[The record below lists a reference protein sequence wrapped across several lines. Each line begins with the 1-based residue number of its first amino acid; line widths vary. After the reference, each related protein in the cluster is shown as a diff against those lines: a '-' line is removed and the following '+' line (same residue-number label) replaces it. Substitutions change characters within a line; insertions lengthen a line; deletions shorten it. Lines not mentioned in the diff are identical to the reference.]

1 MTAFL
6 PGSRGTQP
14 CPNCGAEVAQSDR
27 YPEYLCDECEARA
40 VDAEGARVTGSNAS
54 FGGGFVLHWPDG
66 EHEALPCASARVWV
80 DGREWEYSEAR
91 FGGVL
96 ITPVRER

>member
-1 MTAFL
+1 MSPYL

-14 CPNCGAEVAQSDR
+14 CPNCGGAVAQSDR
-27 YPEYLCDECEARA
+27 YPSYLCLECEARA
-40 VDAEGARVTGSNAS
+40 VDANGARVAGSNAS

-66 EHEALPCASARVWV
+66 EHEPLPCISALVWV
-80 DGREWEYSEAR
+80 DGREWDYSEAR

-96 ITPVRER
+96 ITPARKR

>member
-1 MTAFL
+1 M
-6 PGSRGTQP
+6 
-14 CPNCGAEVAQSDR
+14 
-27 YPEYLCDECEARA
+27 DE
-40 VDAEGARVTGSNAS
+40 DGARVIGSNAA

-66 EHEALPCASARVWV
+66 EHEPLPCSSARVRV

-96 ITPVRER
+96 ITPARER